1 MFQVSFFMF
10 ECMIRRMRFHEV
22 LLYRVPTITGYD
34 LLKTLFRE
42 DPRVHVATH
51 CALNMSSVDRL
62 FDKTKT
68 KLQNIILNFDTLWIC
83 KLKINLPDRRK
94 QGTADKKIIF
104 NRSVSRTVQLSMNC
118 SIS

>member
-1 MFQVSFFMF
+1 MFQVSFFLF

-42 DPRVHVATH
+42 DPRAHVATH

-62 FDKTKT
+62 FDNNNVCLVFEKYNKY
-68 KLQNIILNFDTLWIC
+68 LEQECDCLNGA
-83 KLKINLPDRRK
+83 RK
-94 QGTADKKIIF
+94 
-104 NRSVSRTVQLSMNC
+104 
-118 SIS
+118 

>member
-1 MFQVSFFMF
+1 MFQVSFFLF

-42 DPRVHVATH
+42 DPRAHVATH

-62 FDKTKT
+62 FDY
-68 KLQNIILNFDTLWIC
+68 LSC
-83 KLKINLPDRRK
+83 MY
-94 QGTADKKIIF
+94 GT
-104 NRSVSRTVQLSMNC
+104 TVQPVVVSMRTRREG
-118 SIS
+118 IIPPDVK